1 MHILQIYKDYY
12 PVLGGIENHVRDLS
26 EALAA
31 RGHRVT
37 VLATSLEPR
46 TLIERP
52 QPGLTVIKA
61 ARALHLAS
69 TPLSFEQLRWARRL
83 RPDIAHLHFPYPPG
97 DLAYL
102 ALPARPPLV
111 ITYHSD
117 IVRQQTLLRAYT
129 PLLKWTLRRAV
140 RIIATSPNYVVSSP
154 WLRRHAAKCAV
165 VPLGIDIERF
175 APDDHRPPTTDHRR
189 RAFSILNSQ
198 FSTLN
203 TATSDL
209 PLLLFVGRL
218 RYYKGL
224 HVLLEAM
231 PSIPARLLI
240 GGSGPEQA
248 RLAAQAAAL
257 GVADRVHF
265 LGDIPD
271 AELPALYRAADIFV
285 MPAHL
290 RAEALGLAQIEALA
304 SGVPCVSTEL
314 GTGTSFA
321 NRHGETGLV
330 VPPGDAAAL
339 ARAINTLLADPGWA
353 RRGGGAWPS
362 CSRASG
368 WWRGMRRCTW
378 RRRWLG
384 IEAPQAFRINI
395 SSPDRSSH
403 DPLALLYYARYRHYW
418 STTAVVMGGLSGR
431 PLQAA
436 LPATISV
443 ASRY

>member
-26 EALAA
+26 EALAVH
-31 RGHRVT
+31 GHHVT
-37 VLATSLEPR
+37 VLTTSLDQHTHVEQPR
-46 TLIERP
+46 
-52 QPGLTVIKA
+52 PGLMVIKA
-61 ARALHLAS
+61 ARAAHLAS
-69 TPLSFEQLRWARRL
+69 TPISIEQLRWARRL
-83 RPDIAHLHFPYPPG
+83 RADVAHLHFPYPPG

-102 ALPARPPLV
+102 ALRTRPPLV

-117 IVRQQTLLRAYT
+117 IVRQQMLLRAYR
-129 PLLKWTLRRAV
+129 PLLKRTLRRAA

-154 WLRRHAAKCAV
+154 WLRRHAAKCVV

-175 APDDHRPPTTDHRR
+175 APTDHRPPTNDQRR
-189 RAFSILNSQ
+189 SEFPNLGSRFSVLGS
-198 FSTLN
+198 
-203 TATSDL
+203 ATSASDL

-248 RLAAQAAAL
+248 SLATQAARL
-257 GVADRVHF
+257 GIAGRVHF

-271 AELPALYRAADIFV
+271 EHLPALYQAADVFV

-304 SGVPCVSTEL
+304 SGIPCVSTEL

-321 NRHGETGLV
+321 NQHGETGLV
-330 VPPGDAAAL
+330 VAPGDAAAL
-339 ARAINTLLADPGWA
+339 AQAINALLADPDL
-353 RRGGGAWPS
+353 
-362 CSRASG
+362 
-368 WWRGMRRCTW
+368 
-378 RRRWLG
+378 RRRMG
-384 IEAPQAFRINI
+384 EAGRRRVAKLFSRQRMMAGNE
-395 SSPDRSSH
+395 
-403 DPLALLYYARYRHYW
+403 AVYRE
-418 STTAVVMGGLSGR
+418 AALSGPR
-431 PLQAA
+431 
-436 LPATISV
+436 
-443 ASRY
+443 RY